1 MRKQK
6 AYIVE
11 DELNNRD
18 MLINLIQE
26 NFSNSIEI
34 VGTSESNKEAAHFL
48 ASNQVDML
56 FLDIEV
62 SDGIIFELLNEIEYI
77 KYKLIFITGYSQHAI
92 KAIKYAAVDY
102 LLKPVDN
109 NEFIAAVNKVL
120 IDRIQ
125 KNPILEDLIKR
136 KQFNF
141 DDYILVNSEEFE
153 EKIFI
158 VDIIYIESD
167 GFGTKV
173 FHKDQ
178 ITNSSKPIGIF
189 EDILPEILFFRCH
202 KSLIISRN
210 YIKQVDK
217 GRNLSLTL
225 RNEMEIQVSV
235 RKKDEFL
242 DWFKLF

>member
-1 MRKQK
+1 MLKQK

-18 MLINLIQE
+18 FLIDLIQE
-26 NFSNSIEI
+26 NFANNIEI
-34 VGTSESNKEAAHFL
+34 VGSSESNAEAEKFL
-48 ASNQVDML
+48 SSNQVDML

-62 SDGIIFELLNEIEYI
+62 SDGIIFELLNKIDYI
-77 KYKLIFITGYSQHAI
+77 QYKLIFITGYSQHAI

-102 LLKPVDN
+102 LLKPVDTG
-109 NEFIAAVNKVL
+109 EFVAAVNKVL
-120 IDRIQ
+120 VDRIQ
-125 KNPILEDLIKR
+125 KNPILEDLIRR
-136 KQFNF
+136 KKF
-141 DDYILVNSEEFE
+141 DITEYIVINNGDTS
-153 EKIFI
+153 EKIFM

-173 FHKDQ
+173 YHDKQ
-178 ITNSSKPIGIF
+178 VTLSSKPIGIF

-202 KSLIISRN
+202 KSLIINRN

-225 RNEMEIQVSV
+225 RNGAELQVSV

-242 DWFKLF
+242 EWFKLY